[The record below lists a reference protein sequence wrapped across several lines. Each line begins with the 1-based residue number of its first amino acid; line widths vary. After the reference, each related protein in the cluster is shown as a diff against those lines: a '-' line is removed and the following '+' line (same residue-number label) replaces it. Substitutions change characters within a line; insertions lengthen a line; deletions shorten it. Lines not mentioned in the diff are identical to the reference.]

1 MLFVTTKKDKLFFF
15 CHPQCLK
22 ISRLVYQNF
31 DDQLAIILNWKF
43 WSFFFLLYRSLWLAV
58 QLYKKTTTKKCK
70 TLSDL
75 NIKFQQCDS
84 IKLSKYFSVVGI
96 LTCTGISLFFECFS
110 RKSQLKTSV
119 FSAHS
124 KLCIRAEDTSFIST
138 LDCFPSEQKG
148 NNVAMQTWSNT
159 LVTKCF

>member
-43 WSFFFLLYRSLWLAV
+43 WSFFFLLYHSLWLAV

-96 LTCTGISLFFECFS
+96 LTCTGISLFLEWKLQYSLPTVNYASDLRIPPSF
-110 RKSQLKTSV
+110 RLWIV
-119 FSAHS
+119 FPQS
-124 KLCIRAEDTSFIST
+124 KKEIMLQCKHGATH
-138 LDCFPSEQKG
+138 
-148 NNVAMQTWSNT
+148 W
-159 LVTKCF
+159 